1 MSEMYNVGTERDAY
15 LDAFLQAARTA
26 VPSDLAQWQGV
37 LETLDVD
44 TVSDV
49 EAHATATVRFRGRRY
64 QYRRRVWPADHPP
77 RVRAGL
83 FATILVERLLTTQP
97 TDDDPVIL

>member
-37 LETLDVD
+37 LETLDVEA
-44 TVSDV
+44 VSDA

-64 QYRRRVWPADHPP
+64 RYRRRVWPADHPA